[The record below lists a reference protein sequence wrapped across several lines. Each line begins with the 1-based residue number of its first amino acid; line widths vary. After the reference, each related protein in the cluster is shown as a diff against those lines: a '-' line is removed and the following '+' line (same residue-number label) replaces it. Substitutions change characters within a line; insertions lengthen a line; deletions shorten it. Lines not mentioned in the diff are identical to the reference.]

1 MNKILL
7 KFFPPVFSQTEKE
20 IKEFRK
26 IIWQSWWEEFWQS
39 KTNCL
44 MFDL

>member
-7 KFFPPVFSQTEKE
+7 KFIPDYLAELVG
-20 IKEFRK
+20 R
-26 IIWQSWWEEFWQS
+26 S